1 MSKNADSSLHLLELN
16 TSHFFEMKRQSSSH
30 SLLFLLVFVLPRL
43 SPFSLPITVAA
54 PTLILNNFYFHSLF
68 CTSFHF
74 QFWAIGDTLMGYSW
88 FYVYFCILNV
98 DNVAAIVGGS
108 PLSSG
113 TRNSRVD
120 HSVKNPH
127 SPNPG
132 VMSNTKHVQISTQKQ
147 ETWESRHPP
156 KDVNSLNCGI

>member
-1 MSKNADSSLHLLELN
+1 M
-16 TSHFFEMKRQSSSH
+16 
-30 SLLFLLVFVLPRL
+30 
-43 SPFSLPITVAA
+43 
-54 PTLILNNFYFHSLF
+54 
-68 CTSFHF
+68 
-74 QFWAIGDTLMGYSW
+74 
-88 FYVYFCILNV
+88 NV

-120 HSVKNPH
+120 HSMKNPH

-147 ETWESRHPP
+147 HENQGILQKMSTPLTVEFRDTETGRMSGVLQRRSVTG
-156 KDVNSLNCGI
+156 KRI